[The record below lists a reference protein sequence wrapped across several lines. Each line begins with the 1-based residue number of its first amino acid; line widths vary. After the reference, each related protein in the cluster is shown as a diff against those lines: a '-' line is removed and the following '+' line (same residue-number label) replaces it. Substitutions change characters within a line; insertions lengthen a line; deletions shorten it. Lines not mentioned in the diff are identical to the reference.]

1 MRKYR
6 IEAKNIQVCVEN
18 GVNTCCSFKEILEVV
33 QMPEPVDLL
42 ELFKDV
48 KLILD
53 YVESQEH
60 LKDHVPAIQRASDYE
75 SHYMGDNV
83 QEGEVLLPLTWV

>member
-6 IEAKNIQVCVEN
+6 IEAKNIQVCVES

-33 QMPEPVDLL
+33 QMPESVDLL

-60 LKDHVPAIQRASDYE
+60 LKDHV
-75 SHYMGDNV
+75 
-83 QEGEVLLPLTWV
+83 